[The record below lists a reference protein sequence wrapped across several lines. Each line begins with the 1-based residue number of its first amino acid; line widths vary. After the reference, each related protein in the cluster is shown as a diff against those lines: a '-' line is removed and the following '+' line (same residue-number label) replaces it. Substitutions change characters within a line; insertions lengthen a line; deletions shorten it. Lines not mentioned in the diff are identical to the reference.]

1 MTFVIAGI
9 VGWLIILA
17 AALCLAGAARRG
29 DELAAAVRRNPPGP
43 GELRRDHPVRW
54 GRVP

>member
-17 AALCLAGAARRG
+17 AASCLAGVARRG
-29 DELAAAVRRNPPGP
+29 DELAVPVRRNPPGP